1 MSGNEMLAALNRWF
15 LMAGMGLIT
24 LVTISAANAATLA
37 GVDFADQATVAG
49 KTLVLNG
56 LGVRTATVLRVKVYV
71 MGLYLERKS
80 DDPRSIIESSGNKLV
95 TLHFVHE
102 VSADK
107 LRSGWS
113 EGFQNNNGDLT
124 DIKAEIEKFNASMR
138 DVVSGDSLVLD
149 FSDDSV
155 DVMVNDT
162 RIDSVTGEA
171 FQRALLSIW
180 LGPEPPNDALKQG
193 ILGR

>member
-80 DDPRSIIESSGNKLV
+80 DDPRSIIESSGNKRV